1 MNLFADISSSLLP
14 KLPSKASTNLGAIH
28 ADPTVIAA
36 VVYDL
41 QMLDI
46 TAFNPR
52 SRPKT
57 LAHIDQKLRS
67 LNGFERYWYEV
78 LHARTIDPAQ
88 SILPSAVWDQPLFV
102 STQSIMTAWQTY
114 ERRGRSQYQP
124 RQERELHEALRRL
137 CPSATRQR
145 KTTSHGQQ
153 RGYDLPA
160 FTVARAEFT
169 AFLGGEVTWDD

>member
-1 MNLFADISSSLLP
+1 MAV
-14 KLPSKASTNLGAIH
+14 IH
-28 ADPTVIAA
+28 SDEFKRDAVRIA
-36 VVYDL
+36 L
-41 QMLDI
+41 TSGLTRRQ
-46 TAFNPR
+46 
-52 SRPKT
+52 
-57 LAHIDQKLRS
+57 
-67 LNGFERYWYEV
+67 
-78 LHARTIDPAQ
+78 TIDPAQ

-114 ERRGRSQYQP
+114 ERSGRSQYQP